1 MKYFVLVNDF
11 TLVFYSKN
19 KIKLYFFRN
28 STVYQTWLLVS
39 FYKASFKTD
48 QILSFF
54 CKHLLGIKKSEDF

>member
-11 TLVFYSKN
+11 TLVFYAKN

-39 FYKASFKTD
+39 FYKVSFKTD
-48 QILSFF
+48 QIFVFF
-54 CKHLLGIKKSEDF
+54 L

>member
-1 MKYFVLVNDF
+1 MKYFVLVNDL

-19 KIKLYFFRN
+19 NIKLYFFRN

-48 QILSFF
+48 QIFVNMVNTF
-54 CKHLLGIKKSEDF
+54 